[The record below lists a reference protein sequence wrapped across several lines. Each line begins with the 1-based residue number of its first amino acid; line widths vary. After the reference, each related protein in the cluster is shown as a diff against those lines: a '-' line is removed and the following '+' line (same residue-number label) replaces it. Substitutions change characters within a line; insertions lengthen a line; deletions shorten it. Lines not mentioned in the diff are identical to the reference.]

1 MLRATCA
8 GFAAAVSMIFDTDVL
23 IWCFR
28 GDQRAL
34 AAIESEK
41 ERAISIISLME
52 LVQGAR
58 SMVEVAEI
66 RRFLRVNSFRI
77 LPVNEAMSHVAA
89 SLMETHALRSGLQ
102 VADALIAAAARESGE
117 ILMTGNV
124 RHFRPIPGLRVKTF
138 RARTA

>member
-1 MLRATCA
+1 MSRATCA

-23 IWCFR
+23 TWCFC

-34 AAIESEK
+34 AAIGSEK

-58 SMVEVAEI
+58 SLVEVAEI
-66 RRFLRVNSFRI
+66 RRFLRDNSFRI
-77 LPVNEAMSHVAA
+77 LPVNEAMSPLAA

-124 RHFRPIPGLRVKTF
+124 RHLRPIPGLRLKAF